1 MKELIRMEGITK
13 WYNRG
18 ESLVKALDGIDFT
31 VQAGSFTAIVGASGS
46 GKSTLM
52 NIIGCLDV
60 PTSGQ
65 YELDGRNVLLLSEN
79 RLSEIRN
86 KKIGFIFQGFHLI
99 PGLSAV
105 ENVEL
110 PLIYRGMGRPERR
123 ELAAD
128 ALERVGLKNRLNH
141 RPNQMSGGQQQR
153 VAIARAI
160 AARPPILL
168 ADEPTGNLDSR
179 SGREI
184 MTILQELHREGKTI
198 LLITHDLTVANYAQ
212 KIYTMN
218 DGRLKKEEIC

>member
-1 MKELIRMEGITK
+1 MEKLIQMKGITK
-13 WYNRG
+13 WYHKG
-18 ESLVKALDGIDFT
+18 EVLVKALDGVDFS
-31 VQAGSFTAIVGASGS
+31 VEAGDFTAIVGASGS

-52 NIIGCLDV
+52 NIIGCLDI

-65 YELDGRNVLLLSEN
+65 YQLDGADILSLDEKK
-79 RLSEIRN
+79 LSEIRN
-86 KKIGFIFQGFHLI
+86 KKIGFVFQGFYLI
-99 PGLSAV
+99 PGLNAV

-110 PLIYRGMGRPERR
+110 PLIYRGMPRAERR

-128 ALERVGLKNRLNH
+128 ALRRVGLENRMNH

-160 AARPPILL
+160 AARPPVLL

-184 MTILQELHREGKTI
+184 MRILEELHEEGKTI
-198 LLITHDLTVANYAQ
+198 VLITHDSTVAANAG
-212 KIYTMN
+212 KVFTMA
-218 DGRLKKEEIC
+218 DGHLSGPTF

>member
-1 MKELIRMEGITK
+1 MEELIRMKGITK
-13 WYNRG
+13 WYSRG
-18 ESLVKALDGIDFT
+18 ENLIKALDGIDFS
-31 VQAGSFTAIVGASGS
+31 VWAGSFTAIIGASGS

-52 NIIGCLDV
+52 NIIGCLDI
-60 PTSGQ
+60 PTAGQ
-65 YELDGRNVLLLSEN
+65 YELDGCDILSFPEN

-86 KKIGFIFQGFHLI
+86 KKIGFVFQGSHLI
-99 PGLSAV
+99 PGLSAI

-110 PLIYRGMGRPERR
+110 PLIYRGMPRAERR

-128 ALERVGLKNRLNH
+128 ALERVGLKNRMNH

-160 AARPPILL
+160 AARPPVLL

-184 MTILQELHREGKTI
+184 MGILQELHAEGKTI
-198 LLITHDLTVANYAQ
+198 LLITHDPTVADSAQ
-212 KIYTMN
+212 KVYTMS
-218 DGRLKKEEIC
+218 DGHLKGPAV

>member
-212 KIYTMN
+212 KNIYH
-218 DGRLKKEEIC
+218 E